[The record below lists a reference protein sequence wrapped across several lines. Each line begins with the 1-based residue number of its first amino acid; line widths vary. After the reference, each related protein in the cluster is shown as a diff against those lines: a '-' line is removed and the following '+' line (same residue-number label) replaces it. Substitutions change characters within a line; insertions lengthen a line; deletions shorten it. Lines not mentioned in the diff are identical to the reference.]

1 MENKVPLIEMRGIKK
16 SYYLAS
22 GEEVPV
28 LKGIDLVIQRGEFI
42 ALMGESGGGKTTLL
56 NVIGLLHYPTQ
67 GEYFINGEDVGAV
80 QDDHTRAFIR
90 NKKIGFIFQSF
101 NLINSISALRNVILP
116 SLYRSIS
123 REVREE
129 RARGLLT
136 QVGLSDRMD
145 HKPKELSG
153 GQQQRVSI
161 ARSLINDPDIVLADE
176 PTGALDSQTGE
187 QVMELLRDLHKQ
199 GKTIIMVTH
208 SAETAK
214 YADRIIFLA
223 DGAVIS
229 NNYELSHV

>member
-1 MENKVPLIEMRGIKK
+1 MESSAPLIEMRGIKK
-16 SYYLAS
+16 SYYLAG

-28 LKGIDLVIQRGEFI
+28 LKGIDLSIQKGEFI

-56 NVIGLLHYPTQ
+56 NIIGLLHYPTT
-67 GEYFINGEDVGAV
+67 GSYFINGEDIAAV
-80 QDDHTRAFIR
+80 RDDYTRAFIR

-101 NLINSISALRNVILP
+101 NLIGSISAFRNVILP
-116 SLYRSIS
+116 SLYRRVVKTE
-123 REVREE
+123 REA
-129 RARGLLT
+129 RAKELLEK
-136 QVGLSDRMD
+136 VGLGERLD

-161 ARSLINDPDIVLADE
+161 ARALINDPEIVLADE
-176 PTGALDSQTGE
+176 PTGALDSKTGV
-187 QVMELLRDLHKQ
+187 QVMELLKELHGE

-208 SAETAK
+208 SAEIAQ

-229 NNYELSHV
+229 NNYEIKHV